1 MFMQKF
7 KSSKKLEQI
16 SIKKPNFS
24 EIQDPQPVEKSIQN
38 CTASDNADVV
48 ADEFQ
53 ILNKVLS
60 INAKVVKPVKSII
73 LKIDGISIEP
83 DDEMGSN
90 LDEDMKII
98 EELEQCLNSENHQP
112 QDSAD
117 LLDVS
122 ESN

>member
-1 MFMQKF
+1 MFIQKSKSRKF
-7 KSSKKLEQI
+7 KQI
-16 SIKKPNFS
+16 SINKPNFN
-24 EIQDPQPVEKSIQN
+24 EISNLKPEQKSIYN
-38 CTASDNADVV
+38 HTASDNADVV

-53 ILNKVLS
+53 VLNKVLS
-60 INAKVVKPVKSII
+60 INAKGVKPVKSII

-90 LDEDMKII
+90 LDEDMKMI
-98 EELEQCLNSENHQP
+98 EQLEQCLNSENHQP

-122 ESN
+122 ETN